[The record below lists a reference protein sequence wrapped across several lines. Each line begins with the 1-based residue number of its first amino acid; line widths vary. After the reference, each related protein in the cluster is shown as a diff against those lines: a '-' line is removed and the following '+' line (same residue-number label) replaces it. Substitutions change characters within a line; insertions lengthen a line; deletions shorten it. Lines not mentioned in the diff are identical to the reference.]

1 MSEPTTPAQMRDLIV
16 ERLTGA
22 TGDPALVV
30 ECGRACATR
39 VLAALR
45 EKLHATFNGNVA
57 MELESVEPARFADA
71 LPSPDGFDALTIVS
85 AETSPDALMIATDA
99 DAIAIAVCAYFGGD
113 PELRL
118 TPITRALSTLEREVA
133 ALLSDMLALGF
144 NGSGS
149 RAFRIRQPIP
159 RPISGP
165 DIARLTVRD
174 GPAAAIRFVVLFGP
188 SRGSITVM
196 IPQRLLLSLRGDA
209 TAAAQPAQPARWR
222 ARFSEEIIRST
233 VELEATV
240 ALRRMTLG
248 ELSGLQPG
256 QIIEFPANAQA
267 NTRLAAG
274 EKQLFTCEFGK
285 LGANYTVRVLRPFD
299 EEEDLVESILSE

>member
-1 MSEPTTPAQMRDLIV
+1 MSAPTTPAQMRDLIV

-22 TGDPALVV
+22 TGDPATVV
-30 ECGRACATR
+30 ECGRACAGR
-39 VLAALR
+39 VLTALR

-57 MELESVEPARFADA
+57 MELESVEPARFGDA
-71 LPSPDGFDALTIVS
+71 LPGPDGFDALTIVS
-85 AETSPDALMIATDA
+85 AETSPDALMIVMDA

-118 TPITRALSTLEREVA
+118 TPITRPLSMLEREVA
-133 ALLSDMLALGF
+133 GLLSDMLALGF
-144 NGSGS
+144 NGSGA

-159 RPISGP
+159 KPVSGA
-165 DIARLTVRD
+165 DIAGLTVRD
-174 GPAAAIRFVVLFGP
+174 GPAAIIRFTVLFGP
-188 SRGSITVM
+188 SRGGVTVT

-209 TAAAQPAQPARWR
+209 KAAAQPAQPARWR

-248 ELSGLQPG
+248 ELSRLQPG

-267 NTRLAAG
+267 NTKLAAG
-274 EKQLFTCEFGK
+274 DKQLFTCEFGK